1 MLGLCLVVGGC
12 LLGMAGYAFE
22 ENRASDYVQRQGPP
36 SVASHLG
43 ECMMRALL
51 WTTAGTAISATGVL
65 LAAVG
70 VVGWLV
76 GRKGPQ
82 PPGAEPNE
90 SHRVA

>member
-1 MLGLCLVVGGC
+1 M
-12 LLGMAGYAFE
+12 
-22 ENRASDYVQRQGPP
+22 
-36 SVASHLG
+36 ASHLG

-51 WTTAGTAISATGVL
+51 WTTAGTAIWATGVL

>member
-1 MLGLCLVVGGC
+1 
-12 LLGMAGYAFE
+12 
-22 ENRASDYVQRQGPP
+22 
-36 SVASHLG
+36 
-43 ECMMRALL
+43 MMRALI

-76 GRKGPQ
+76 GRKGPP
-82 PPGAEPNE
+82 PPGAELNE

>member
-1 MLGLCLVVGGC
+1 
-12 LLGMAGYAFE
+12 
-22 ENRASDYVQRQGPP
+22 
-36 SVASHLG
+36 
-43 ECMMRALL
+43 MRALI

-70 VVGWLV
+70 VLGWLV
-76 GRKGPQ
+76 RRKGPQ